1 MNKKEIDI
9 NDALACVKGGGT
21 LVYPT
26 DTIWGIGCDA
36 TNFEAVEN
44 ILKLKGREAG
54 KGFVV
59 LMNSTEMV
67 EYYTGALSPNVINYL
82 LAERSTTIV
91 FENSNGIAKNV
102 LAEDG
107 TLAIRI
113 PQKEIPLSL
122 ISKLGFPIVSTSAN
136 LSGDP
141 FPQTFD
147 QINTEVLSGADYVL
161 NLRSDGQG
169 RSQPSRIVKV
179 LKTNEIVVLRD

>member
-1 MNKKEIDI
+1 MNNKEIDI
-9 NDALACVKGGGT
+9 NDAHACVKGGGV

-44 ILKLKGREAG
+44 ILKLKGRKAG

-59 LMNSTEMV
+59 LMDSIEMI

-82 LAERSTTIV
+82 LAERSTTVV

-136 LSGDP
+136 ISGDP

-147 QINTEVLSGADYVL
+147 QINTEVLSGADYIL
-161 NLRSDGQG
+161 NLPSDGQG
-169 RSQPSRIVKV
+169 SSQPSRIVKV